1 MQNKI
6 RSKEVCLMCGKPSV
20 RLICLLCASRLRK
33 EALREEIEDERQG
46 KRPTH
51 LSHTRDFSPEGSPP
65 AALSQSDS
73 TPKGFDRVFFEIV
86 VGSQQH

>member
-1 MQNKI
+1 MPNKI
-6 RSKEVCLMCGKPSV
+6 RSKAVCLMCGKPSV

-51 LSHTRDFSPEGSPP
+51 LSHT
-65 AALSQSDS
+65 
-73 TPKGFDRVFFEIV
+73 
-86 VGSQQH
+86 